1 DDDTLLFAMSYL
13 DRQKVEVVDR
23 ICRIKAGHEIEENVV
38 INDLVQIGFR
48 RALFDF
54 PSSYRQKVEVVDR
67 ICRIKAGHEIEEN
80 AVINDLVQ
88 IGFRR
93 ALFDFPS
100 SFVCDCNYRWTTKS
114 SDAQRSEKFKRDSL
128 YIDKQGKL
136 ISFNHKKVSRKRDR
150 QKVEVVDRI
159 CRIKAGHEIEE
170 NAVINDLVQIDFR
183 RALFDFPSSFV
194 LSIKLAVNCFL
205 IYPRSCDCN
214 YRWTTK
220 SSDAQRSE
228 KFKRDSLYI
237 DKQGKLT
244 SFNHKK
250 VSRKRVLILNRYI
263 NCHLIMQIDADSSFG
278 TLSIKLA
285 VNCFLIYPRSCD
297 CNYRW
302 TTKSSDAQRSE
313 KFKRDSLYIDKQGKL
328 TSFNHKKVSRKRDLI
343 LIELDTSYDYFPAQT
358 TSDEGSDHNP
368 FQATSDESSDN
379 NPF

>member
-1 DDDTLLFAMSYL
+1 MFFKMSYL

-23 ICRIKAGHEIEENVV
+23 ICRIKAGHEIEENAV
-38 INDLVQIGFR
+38 INDLVQIVFR

-100 SFVCDCNYRWTTKS
+100 SFV
-114 SDAQRSEKFKRDSL
+114 
-128 YIDKQGKL
+128 
-136 ISFNHKKVSRKRDR
+136 
-150 QKVEVVDRI
+150 
-159 CRIKAGHEIEE
+159 
-170 NAVINDLVQIDFR
+170 
-183 RALFDFPSSFV
+183 

-205 IYPRSCDCN
+205 IYPRSYYCN

-244 SFNHKK
+244 NVVKLIFF
-250 VSRKRVLILNRYI
+250 LILNRYI

-278 TLSIKLA
+278 TY
-285 VNCFLIYPRSCD
+285 ND
-297 CNYRW
+297 C
-302 TTKSSDAQRSE
+302 
-313 KFKRDSLYIDKQGKL
+313 
-328 TSFNHKKVSRKRDLI
+328 
-343 LIELDTSYDYFPAQT
+343 
-358 TSDEGSDHNP
+358 
-368 FQATSDESSDN
+368 
-379 NPF
+379 